1 DGLRVAVDHDR
12 LVAVLAQRERRV
24 HAAVVE
30 LDALPDAVRSATEHD
45 DLPAAGG
52 LRFALLLVRRIHVRR
67 PGREFAGAGVDA
79 LVNRADAQRVATHAD
94 FRLALLPKM
103 REAPVGKS
111 HALER
116 PQLVGAKIVEL
127 ALFDRELGV
136 DDLLDLRQEPAI
148 DPRVVTNLFE
158 RHADA
163 E

>member
-1 DGLRVAVDHDR
+1 RFGFV
-12 LVAVLAQRERRV
+12 LVSRV
-24 HAAVVE
+24 HV
-30 LDALPDAVRSATEHD
+30 
-45 DLPAAGG
+45 G
-52 LRFALLLVRRIHVRR
+52 R

-79 LVNRADAQRVATHAD
+79 LVYRADAQRVATRTD

-116 PQLVGAKIVEL
+116 PQLVGAKIAEY

-148 DPRVVTNLFE
+148 DPRVVMNFFE

-163 E
+163 ERVGDLPQAPAPGVCKPVGNRRRTPTA